1 MRTRISRILIFAL
14 TAFLPWACEREF
26 DPKLSDSDNQLLL
39 EGIVAGDGGIRLA
52 LSRVTPI
59 GASYLVRADGFMV
72 EEISV
77 TADGRS
83 AKVQQQDAQHWFIA
97 GDNAPGSSLEL
108 SVRAYDAGAL
118 RARTTVP
125 RKPVIGGAEVSLVES
140 QPDEAALV
148 RITLSLGEEIQPEDR
163 FGLLVDRE
171 MTTVVVTPQG
181 EEYTYRDTLN
191 LGQTLAAEDVPLE
204 RLMQGKARMSITFPP
219 GGENS
224 GQMLILHGADLQDGK
239 LNALYAT
246 KADHQRE
253 LLPGYSSTTRYR
265 FRCRLFRLSPELYSY
280 LAAQYNKANA
290 GTSRY
295 GLAPANYNYSNVQ
308 GGYGVFGAI
317 SPCAETP
324 WLENALVE

>member
-1 MRTRISRILIFAL
+1 MLAL
-14 TAFLPWACEREF
+14 AAFLPWACEREF

-39 EGIVAGDGGIRLA
+39 EGVVAGDGGIRLT

-59 GASYLVRADGFMV
+59 GASYLVRTNDFMV

-83 AKVQQQDAQHWFIA
+83 VKAQKQDAQHWFVA
-97 GDNAPGSSLEL
+97 GENAPGSSLEL
-108 SVRAYDAGAL
+108 SIRAYDAGAL

-125 RKPVIGGAEVSLVES
+125 PRPVIDGAEVTLAES
-140 QPDEAALV
+140 QEDEGTVVQIA
-148 RITLSLGEEIQPEDR
+148 LSLGEEIRPEDR
-163 FGLLVDRE
+163 FGLFVDRE

-181 EEYTYRDTLN
+181 EEYTYSNILN
-191 LGQTLAAEDVPLE
+191 LGQTLPTEDAYLE
-204 RLMQGKARMSITFPP
+204 RLMQGKARMDIKFSPD
-219 GGENS
+219 GKDGE
-224 GQMLILHGADLQDGK
+224 QMLMLHGADLQDGK
-239 LNALYAT
+239 ISAFYAT
-246 KADHQRE
+246 KADHRVE
-253 LLPGYSSTTRYR
+253 LLPGYKSTTRYR
-265 FRCRLFRLSPELYSY
+265 FRCRLYRLSPELYSY
-280 LAAQYNKANA
+280 LAAQYNKDNA

-324 WLENALVE
+324 WLGNALVE